1 LSAGRSHDAIRSG
14 VAPLG
19 ASNPEVRELRR
30 LLRSRRA
37 RDDSA
42 RFVIEGPR
50 VLQAA
55 LDHDVELEAVYT
67 ASAAA
72 DAEVVAR
79 CAERGVPVRV
89 LATGVAERLGDTV
102 TPQGLFA
109 RAVLRRTSRD
119 RFLRAALDGG
129 GFVVVADRISDPG
142 NAGTLV
148 RSATAAGVAGISL
161 GAGSVDAY
169 NPKVVRASAGALF
182 AVPIVEGSPTVEIL
196 ERLGSGGMRRIGAVA
211 RGGRPV
217 DELDLSGPVALVV
230 GHEVHGL
237 GDLPLDE
244 LVTIP
249 MAAGT
254 ESLNVAMS
262 ATVLCFEARRQRRVA
277 GR

>member
-1 LSAGRSHDAIRSG
+1 LSAGRSKNGIHSG
-14 VAPLG
+14 GVPLG

-37 RDDSA
+37 RDESA

-55 LDHDVELEAVYT
+55 LDHDVELEAVY
-67 ASAAA
+67 ASAADA

-79 CAERGVPVRV
+79 CAAQGVTVRV
-89 LATGVAERLGDTV
+89 LAAGVAERLGDTV

-109 RAVLRRTSRD
+109 RGARRRTSRD
-119 RFLRAALDGG
+119 EFSRAALDGG

-148 RSATAAGVAGISL
+148 RSAAAAGAAGISL

-182 AVPIVEGSPTVEIL
+182 AVPIVEGSSTVEIL
-196 ERLGSGGMRRIGAVA
+196 ERLGSGGMRRVGAVA
-211 RGGRPV
+211 RGGAPL
-217 DELDLSGPVALVV
+217 DELDLTGPLALVV
-230 GHEVHGL
+230 GHEVHGM
-237 GDLPLDE
+237 GDLPLDD

-254 ESLNVAMS
+254 ESLNVAMA
-262 ATVLCFEARRQRRVA
+262 ATILCFEAQRQRRVA
-277 GR
+277 ER